1 MSPEKRTFTQHE
13 VYTPNI
19 TPIRNLGATVVQNGT
34 ITQKNSD
41 TTNSKTEEKNN
52 KETVY
57 LTFPFSPK
65 LEVFVTS

>member
-1 MSPEKRTFTQHE
+1 MSPEKRIFTQHE

-19 TPIRNLGATVVQNGT
+19 TPIRNLDTTVVQNET
-34 ITQKNSD
+34 TTQKNSD

-57 LTFPFSPK
+57 L
-65 LEVFVTS
+65 VFTLLSQVGEF